1 MIGKAPLRAVR
12 AACRD
17 VEEDLRVEVNPIVID
32 RDSWDS
38 PSPEAFVA
46 QIREQPLT
54 PIMLEV
60 EHRV

>member
-1 MIGKAPLRAVR
+1 MIGIAPLRVVR

-38 PSPEAFVA
+38 ASPAAFVA
-46 QIREQPLT
+46 HIREQPWA

-60 EHRV
+60 ERGV